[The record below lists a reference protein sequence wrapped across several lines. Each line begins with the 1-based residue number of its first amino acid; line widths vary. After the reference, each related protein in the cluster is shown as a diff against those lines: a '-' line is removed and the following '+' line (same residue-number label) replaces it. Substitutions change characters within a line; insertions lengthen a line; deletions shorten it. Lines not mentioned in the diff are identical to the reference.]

1 MLLFLLCAAANDD
14 YVALKAFYESTGGS
28 GWNDNIFWDMSKT
41 DVCGV
46 PQWGNGYDVQCSGG
60 RVTHLCASANAA
72 LSSVVSPLTLAPP
85 SCSQDDG
92 YAEQHPDRHATS
104 WRRSANSFVS
114 RGARR
119 LRCGRARRPAGTPPP
134 SATPFAASS
143 TSMEGRS
150 STRLIRRTAKRGRP
164 GALAYRPLT
173 KIYRRAPAGLGTRST
188 RASSRNAEFYSTSC
202 GHRLSSFLDANTP
215 SNHAEK
221 FASIAFSTSGRACGP
236 IAKSWR
242 SPRSAS
248 RS

>member
-28 GWNDNIFWDMSKT
+28 GWACNANWDMSNT
-41 DVCGV
+41 DVC
-46 PQWGNGYDVQCSGG
+46 
-60 RVTHLCASANAA
+60 AA
-72 LSSVVSPLTLAPP
+72 LALAG
-85 SCSQDDG
+85 SAANDDYVEALKAFYESTG
-92 YAEQHPDRHATS
+92 
-104 WRRSANSFVS
+104 
-114 RGARR
+114 G
-119 LRCGRARRPAGTPPP
+119 GT
-134 SATPFAASS
+134 AVRTPFAASS

-150 STRLIRRTAKRGRP
+150 STRLIPRTAKRGRP

-173 KIYRRAPAGLGTRST
+173 KIYRPAPAGLGTGST
-188 RASSRNAEFYSTSC
+188 RASGRNAEFYSASC

-221 FASIAFSTSGRACGP
+221 FASIALSTSGRACGP